1 MTTNRTMT
9 TNLNETAGTFTLPAT
24 EWLLR
29 QPDARTAWETCRR
42 GDWMLY
48 QLGATR
54 QVSRQ
59 RLVACACECARLAL
73 RYAQAGD
80 DRPRIAIETAEA
92 WCRGGGTPK
101 QLRAARSDAHAA
113 AHDAADAA
121 LAATYAARAAAAAAD
136 AATFAADAATFA
148 AAAAA
153 AAEAADYG
161 ARAATYVAA
170 AAATNAATNAAAY
183 AARAAAAN
191 AATYAARAAAAN
203 AANLDAA
210 EDSRRSVL
218 AQCADIVRAF
228 FTLEDLQ

>member
-80 DRPRIAIETAEA
+80 DRSRIAIETAEA
-92 WCRGGGTPK
+92 WCRGGGTK
-101 QLRAARSDAHAA
+101 QLRAARSDALAA

-153 AAEAADYG
+153 ATAAVDATY
-161 ARAATYVAA
+161 ADATYVAAAAATYVAA
-170 AAATNAATNAAAY
+170 AAATNAATNAAALAAAY
-183 AARAAAAN
+183 AAHAAAA
-191 AATYAARAAAAN
+191 AAG
-203 AANLDAA
+203 A
-210 EDSRRSVL
+210 ESVL
-218 AQCADIVRAF
+218 RVPAQCADIVRAHF
-228 FTLEDLQ
+228 AFEDLVGN